1 MERNLKETLQKLWTC
16 TKWNLK
22 KNARNHQDI
31 QRKPWRN
38 PWWTGQR
45 RIVKLGDRIA
55 KCGEWILKLGLW
67 HLEVVFWNLQVVL
80 WNLHCETGKSYCETL
95 PGGLWNSNT
104 RLWNSEEAI
113 RSWNSLL
120 GFWKSMQEKL
130 ISCRKQ
136 QKVSIRSPSAT
147 GRGWHL
153 HAMSKLKKK
162 KPYCTHSRS
171 ISILVG
177 VRILISSYLQLYTL
191 NIKFKCHEVGICITF
206 SLPLYTFKVN
216 RVGNFDIF

>member
-1 MERNLKETLQKLWTC
+1 MQGTIKKFKGNLEK
-16 TKWNLK
+16 
-22 KNARNHQDI
+22 
-31 QRKPWRN
+31 N

-55 KCGEWILKLGLW
+55 KGGEWILKLGLW

-80 WNLHCETGKSYCETL
+80 WNLHCETWKSYCETL
-95 PGGLWNSNT
+95 PGDCETLTPDCETLKRDFETQKSDHETPCWD
-104 RLWNSEEAI
+104 SESPCR
-113 RSWNSLL
+113 RSSYHVENNRTYQSDLQVPQAEVDTCMPCQS
-120 GFWKSMQEKL
+120 WKS
-130 ISCRKQ
+130 
-136 QKVSIRSPSAT
+136 
-147 GRGWHL
+147 
-153 HAMSKLKKK
+153 

-177 VRILISSYLQLYTL
+177 AGILISSCLQLYTL

>member
-22 KNARNHQDI
+22 KNARNHQEI

-104 RLWNSEEAI
+104 RLWNSEE
-113 RSWNSLL
+113 
-120 GFWKSMQEKL
+120 GFWTQKSDHETPCWD
-130 ISCRKQ
+130 SESPCR
-136 QKVSIRSPSAT
+136 RSSYHVENNRTYQSDLQVPQAEVDTCMPCQSWKSKNPIVHT
-147 GRGWHL
+147 QGQFQFWWGWEFWYLLSYH
-153 HAMSKLKKK
+153 
-162 KPYCTHSRS
+162 CTHS
-171 ISILVG
+171 ISNSNAMSWEFV
-177 VRILISSYLQLYTL
+177 
-191 NIKFKCHEVGICITF
+191 
-206 SLPLYTFKVN
+206 
-216 RVGNFDIF
+216 